1 MFRSYCFQ
9 KLLLVL
15 KFSFINKNGDRYHW
29 ESILTQIYVFLVL
42 FTIFAFDFE
51 KFISKKWKTMFTT
64 LGEDTVPYCS
74 RIIVINVYVNVF
86 SLKFTQRVT
95 IL

>member
-1 MFRSYCFQ
+1 MLRRYCFQ

-42 FTIFAFDFE
+42 FTILLL
-51 KFISKKWKTMFTT
+51 T
-64 LGEDTVPYCS
+64 LK
-74 RIIVINVYVNVF
+74 N
-86 SLKFTQRVT
+86 L
-95 IL
+95 